1 MIHCW
6 KFFELFP
13 LKSQIIK
20 LYACYCLWNL
30 LSYTGASWIVN
41 ILFRNCVRILICLAD
56 TLSGFLLQSFRIVK
70 QSEIPSGVVGAF
82 SGSVQDRSTL
92 SHVPVSCLVQLSV
105 IWDPSCRYISLLPS
119 IHPCVVSTS
128 LKKTKN
134 TNVFESYWEA
144 SLKLGFW
151 LICAHE
157 PDGK

>member
-41 ILFRNCVRILICLAD
+41 ILFRNCVRILICLAG

-70 QSEIPSGVVGAF
+70 QSEIPSGWWELFQVVFRIGQHWVMLLYPAWYSWVSSEIPAVGTSVF
-82 SGSVQDRSTL
+82 SQ
-92 SHVPVSCLVQLSV
+92 VSIRVWCLLVKKKLR
-105 IWDPSCRYISLLPS
+105 ILMSLNPTERHLWS
-119 IHPCVVSTS
+119 
-128 LKKTKN
+128 
-134 TNVFESYWEA
+134 
-144 SLKLGFW
+144 
-151 LICAHE
+151 
-157 PDGK
+157 